1 MCSDSVDIDELM
13 LLPSRYM
20 SLDETML
27 VVKQVLTTQLFNSHA
42 TEPPGRITFSIRL
55 CDRSGKRVIR
65 DLPFTIKPTSS
76 LRAVFRIFSLRESP
90 HTECLGYFKFV
101 ASNRVLTDEDR
112 PCDIGIGDG
121 DCIDALPPDS
131 EDYSG
136 SRFV

>member
-1 MCSDSVDIDELM
+1 MF
-13 LLPSRYM
+13 
-20 SLDETML
+20 LDATML
-27 VVKQVLTTQLFNSHA
+27 VVKQVLTTQLFNTRA
-42 TEPPGRITFSIRL
+42 TEPSGRITFSIRL
-55 CDRSGKRVIR
+55 WDRSGKIVIR
-65 DLPFTIKPTSS
+65 DLPFTIKPTSP

-90 HTECLGYFKFV
+90 HTDCLGYFKFV
-101 ASNRVLTDEDR
+101 AANRVLTDEDR